1 MKPSTCRQIRVMMI
15 KNWEES
21 SDLILVL
28 CLDPGRVLEIREE
41 PVVRGTLD
49 KAEVRAIS
57 VGEATLL

>member
-1 MKPSTCRQIRVMMI
+1 MEPPLCRQIKVMMI
-15 KNWEES
+15 NNWEEP

-28 CLDPGRVLEIREE
+28 CLDLGRVLEIREE